1 MGRQVGLWVG
11 GWVGVCGRV
20 EIGAV
25 WEVGGQAT
33 SFLSLISRDPKVSKA
48 LRVQFCMFKSSEF
61 FGSFI
66 SGDA

>member
-25 WEVGGQAT
+25 WEVGGPAT
-33 SFLSLISRDPKVSKA
+33 SFLSLTSRNPKVSNA
-48 LRVQFCMFKSSEF
+48 
-61 FGSFI
+61 
-66 SGDA
+66 